1 MNIIYICS
9 KQMSLKIN
17 YYEISRKKKEGPA
30 KRGKNTYKIKNQ
42 PLVKAD

>member
-1 MNIIYICS
+1 MF
-9 KQMSLKIN
+9 KADELKDQLLRN
-17 YYEISRKKKEGPA
+17 FKKKKKEGPA